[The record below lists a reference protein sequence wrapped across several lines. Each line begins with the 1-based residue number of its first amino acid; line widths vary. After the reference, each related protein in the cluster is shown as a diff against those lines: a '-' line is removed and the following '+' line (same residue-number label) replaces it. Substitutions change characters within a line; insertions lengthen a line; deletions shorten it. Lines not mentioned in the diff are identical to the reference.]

1 MKKSILFSGTAIA
14 VMVLAVVLSAFAPGS
29 GKGNQD
35 SGKAISEDVMKILN
49 NSCSK
54 CHTQGGSGAALANLN
69 LTKWGNYDSAKQ
81 IKKATAI
88 CRTVQSGKMP
98 PKSFINKN
106 PQAVLTD
113 AHKTLICSW
122 AQQ

>member
-1 MKKSILFSGTAIA
+1 MKSILFSGTAIA
-14 VMVLAVVLSAFAPGS
+14 VILLTVVLSAFAPYS
-29 GKGNQD
+29 GKGGQD
-35 SGKAISEDVMKILN
+35 GSKPISDDVLKILN
-49 NSCSK
+49 NSCAK

-69 LTKWGNYDSAKQ
+69 LTKWESYDSAKQ
-81 IKKATAI
+81 AKKATAI

-106 PQAVLTD
+106 PGAALTD
-113 AHKTLICSW
+113 AQKTLICSW